1 LSVICDAMKT
11 FPIHE
16 FLEDLKQLCAIDSG
30 HLHGPGAE
38 AVADFF
44 QQRYQALGLATE
56 RLYYQGNANT
66 PFLLVSN
73 APEPDY
79 DVLFLAHMDT
89 VFPVGTGEQWPL
101 TEKEP
106 GIVSGPGCADCKG
119 GCLLVYYIIRHLLQE
134 GKCNFRFR
142 IAMNSDEE
150 SGSRYSR
157 AYFEELAQHAKYCFV
172 FEPGRANDE
181 FVGQR
186 KGGVNYLLRC
196 HGVPAHAGVDPE
208 KGASAILELAR
219 WVNELYKLVDYERGV
234 VVNVSQFTGGSE
246 TGSVA
251 DLAQC
256 KLNVRVLQEKDLQV
270 LYDLLERLQ
279 QEPFDKRTHTEVI
292 RTSHRPCME
301 PHEATFRLLKELELA
316 GEQVGQKPVWLTTG
330 GVSDGN
336 FVSPFGVATLDGC
349 GPCGG
354 NLHTRE
360 EYLKT
365 QSVAQR
371 FAIMTALLQRL
382 FIQ

>member
-1 LSVICDAMKT
+1 MKD
-11 FPIHE
+11 FILKE
-16 FLEDLKQLCAIDSG
+16 FLEDLRQLCAIDSG

-44 QQRYQALGLATE
+44 EVRYQALGLKTQ
-56 RLYYQGNANT
+56 RLHYKDNADT

-73 APEPDY
+73 SDEEDY

-89 VFPVGTGEQWPL
+89 VFPVGVGAQWPL
-101 TEKEP
+101 TEVAE

-119 GCLLVYYIIRHLLQE
+119 GCLSVYYLLRNLIRS

-142 IAMNSDEE
+142 VAMNSDEE
-150 SGSRYSR
+150 SKSLYSR
-157 AYFEELAQHAKYCFV
+157 AYFEELAQHTKYCFV
-172 FEPGRANDE
+172 YEPGRANDE

-186 KGGVNYLLRC
+186 KGGYNYVLRC

-219 WVNELYKLVDYERGV
+219 WVNELDKLVDYEKGI
-234 VVNVSQFTGGSE
+234 VVNVSKFVGGSE

-251 DLAQC
+251 DFAECNLG
-256 KLNVRVLQEKDLQV
+256 VRVLQETDMEGAYGLF
-270 LYDLLERLQ
+270 ERMKTQ
-279 QEPFDKRTHTEVI
+279 PFDSRTRMEIIQV
-292 RTSHRPCME
+292 SDRPCMA
-301 PHEATFRLLKELELA
+301 PHAATHALLKELELA
-316 GEQVGQKPVWLTTG
+316 GEEVGQETRWLVTG

-336 FVSPFGVATLDGC
+336 FVSRFGVATLDGC

-354 NLHTRE
+354 KLHTRD

-365 QSVAQR
+365 RSVAQR
-371 FAIMTALLQRL
+371 HELMSALLRRL
-382 FIQ
+382 FP

>member
-1 LSVICDAMKT
+1 MKN
-11 FPIHE
+11 FPLNE

-44 QQRYQALGLATE
+44 ETRYQALGLTTQ
-56 RLYYQGNANT
+56 RLHYKDNPAT

-73 APEPDY
+73 CLEEDF
-79 DVLFLAHMDT
+79 DVLFIAHMDT
-89 VFPVGTGEQWPL
+89 VFPVGTGAQWPL
-101 TEKEP
+101 AEVEP
-106 GIVSGPGCADCKG
+106 GILSGPGCADCKG
-119 GCLLVYYIIRHLLQE
+119 GCLLVYYTIRYLLQE

-150 SGSRYSR
+150 SGSHYSR
-157 AYFEELAQHAKYCFV
+157 AYFEELAQHTKYCFV
-172 FEPGRANDE
+172 YEPGRANDE

-196 HGVPAHAGVDPE
+196 HGVTAHAGVDPE

-219 WVNELYKLVDYERGV
+219 WINELYKLVDYERGV
-234 VVNVSQFTGGSE
+234 VVNVGKFVGGTE
-246 TGSVA
+246 TGSVPEFA
-251 DLAQC
+251 EC
-256 KLNVRVLQEKDLQV
+256 KLNVRVLQEKDLED
-270 LYDLLERLQ
+270 LYRMLERIQ
-279 QEPFDKRTHTEVI
+279 AEPFDPRTTMEI
-292 RTSHRPCME
+292 LQTGHRPCME

-316 GEQVGQKPVWLTTG
+316 GERVGQKTSWLSTG

-336 FVSPFGVATLDGC
+336 FVSRYGVATLDGC

-354 NLHTRE
+354 KLHTRQ

-365 QSVAQR
+365 ASIAQR
-371 FAIMTALLQRL
+371 FELMIALLQRL
-382 FIQ
+382 FP

>member
-1 LSVICDAMKT
+1 MKD
-11 FPIHE
+11 FSLE
-16 FLEDLKQLCAIDSG
+16 EYLEDLRQLCAIDSG

-44 QQRYQALGLATE
+44 ESRYQALGLKTQ
-56 RLYYQGNANT
+56 RLHYKDNANT

-73 APEPDY
+73 SQEEDF
-79 DVLFLAHMDT
+79 DVLFIAHMDT
-89 VFPVGTGEQWPL
+89 VFSVGTGAQWPL
-101 TEKEP
+101 TEIEP

-119 GCLLVYYIIRHLLQE
+119 GCLLVYYTIRHLMQE

-150 SGSRYSR
+150 SGSHYSR

-172 FEPGRANDE
+172 YEPGRAKDE

-196 HGVPAHAGVDPE
+196 YGVTAHAGVDPE

-219 WVNELYKLVDYERGV
+219 WINEFYKLVDFERGI
-234 VVNVSQFTGGSE
+234 VVNVGKFEGGSE
-246 TGSVA
+246 TGSVPEF
-251 DLAQC
+251 AQC
-256 KLNVRVLQEKDLQV
+256 KLNVRVLREQDLEG
-270 LYDLLERLQ
+270 LYEMLERMKTQ
-279 QEPFDKRTHTEVI
+279 PFDSRTRIEI
-292 RTSHRPCME
+292 EQTSHRPCME
-301 PHEATFRLLKELELA
+301 PHEATYRLLKELELA
-316 GEQVGQKPVWLTTG
+316 GETVGQKPTWLVTG

-336 FVSPFGVATLDGC
+336 FVSCYGVATLDGC

-354 NLHTRE
+354 NLHTKQ

-365 QSVAQR
+365 ASVEQR
-371 FAIMTALLQRL
+371 MELMKALILRL
-382 FIQ
+382 FP

>member
-1 LSVICDAMKT
+1 MNDFPLESYLS
-11 FPIHE
+11 
-16 FLEDLKQLCAIDSG
+16 DLKQLCAIDSG
-30 HLHGPGAE
+30 HFNGPGSQ

-44 QQRYQALGLATE
+44 ETRYQALGLRTQ
-56 RLYYQGNANT
+56 RLHCNGNTDA

-73 APEPDY
+73 SEEADF
-79 DVLFLAHMDT
+79 DVLFIAHMDT
-89 VFPVGTGEQWPL
+89 VFPVGTGAEWPL
-101 TEKEP
+101 TETEP

-119 GCLLVYYIIRHLLQE
+119 GCLLLYYTIRSLLE
-134 GKCNFRFR
+134 AGKLNFRFR

-150 SGSRYSR
+150 SGSHYSR
-157 AYFEELAQHAKYCFV
+157 AYFEELAPHARYCFV
-172 FEPGRANDE
+172 YEPGRPLDE

-219 WVNELYKLVDYERGV
+219 WVNELYKLVNFEKGI
-234 VVNVSQFTGGSE
+234 VVNVSKFTGGSE

-251 DLAQC
+251 DLAEC
-256 KLNVRVLQEKDLQV
+256 KLNVRTLRETDLEG
-270 LYDLLERLQ
+270 LYELLERMQ
-279 QEPFDKRTHTEVI
+279 KEPFDSRTRMEI
-292 RTSHRPCME
+292 EKTSHRPCME
-301 PHEATFRLLKELELA
+301 PHAATQQLLKELELA
-316 GEQVGQKPVWLTTG
+316 GEEVGQRPTWLVTG

-354 NLHTRE
+354 KLHTRE

-371 FAIMTALLQRL
+371 HALMSALLRRL
-382 FIQ
+382 FP

>member
-1 LSVICDAMKT
+1 MKILDLESYLS
-11 FPIHE
+11 
-16 FLEDLKQLCAIDSG
+16 DLKQLCAIDSG
-30 HLHGPGAE
+30 HLNGPGAE

-44 QQRYQALGLATE
+44 ETRYQALGLMTQ
-56 RLYYQGNANT
+56 RLHYKENANA

-73 APEPDY
+73 CEEEDF
-79 DVLFLAHMDT
+79 DVLFIAHMDT
-89 VFPVGTGEQWPL
+89 VFPVGAGQEWPL
-101 TEKEP
+101 TEIEP

-119 GCLLVYYIIRHLLQE
+119 GCLLLYYTIRAMLEAGEL
-134 GKCNFRFR
+134 NFRFR

-150 SGSRYSR
+150 SGSHYSR
-157 AYFEELAQHAKYCFV
+157 AYFEELAPHAKYCFV
-172 FEPGRANDE
+172 YEPGRPKDE

-219 WVNELYKLVDYERGV
+219 WVNELYKLVDYEKGV
-234 VVNVSQFTGGSE
+234 VVNVGKFTGGSE
-246 TGSVA
+246 TGSVPDFA
-251 DLAQC
+251 EC
-256 KLNVRVLQEKDLQV
+256 KLNVRTLQEKDLEG
-270 LYDLLERLQ
+270 LYELLDRL
-279 QEPFDKRTHTEVI
+279 EKHPFDSRTRMEII

-301 PHEATFRLLKELELA
+301 PHEATKQLLKELDLA
-316 GEQVGQKPVWLTTG
+316 GEEVGQKPTWLVTG

-354 NLHTRE
+354 KLHTRE

-365 QSVAQR
+365 ASVAQR
-371 FAIMTALLQRL
+371 FDLMRALLKRL
-382 FIQ
+382 F